1 MVEKQENN
9 VWDNVDWI
17 TIGLYLAMMLIGWIN
32 IYAAVYN
39 EEHKSIFDM
48 TQRYGKQLMWIGA
61 AIFIA
66 VLMINTDSK
75 FFVTFAFPIY
85 IALIFVLLVVLLVG
99 SEIKGARS
107 WIQLGN
113 FSIQPSEFM
122 KMATSLALAR
132 YISSYDFKMH
142 DYKSLLSLA
151 AIIGIPVGLIFL
163 QNDTGSAIV
172 FGIFILVLYRE
183 GLNGLVLF
191 FSFLISVVFILTMLF
206 DPLITILIL
215 SIAALVINYL
225 LKKKLQRTLI
235 GGATFFGIFG
245 VLWGLNYI
253 LGGSVSP
260 IFFILIAAILTSAM
274 FFTWAM
280 VLRKHSL
287 AILIGIYLGSV
298 LFSVSVD
305 YVFDNIMEQHQRDRI
320 NELLGIHSDVLGTG
334 YNVNQSK
341 IAIGSGGLFGK
352 GFLQGTQTKFD
363 FVPEQDT
370 DFIFCTVGEEWGFL
384 GSTVV
389 IGLFMALLMRIIFL
403 AERSRSRFSR
413 VYGYSVACIIFF
425 HFAVNIGMTI
435 GLAPVVGI
443 PLPFFSY
450 GGSSLWSFTF
460 LLFIFVRLDASRF
473 EQLSF

>member
-1 MVEKQENN
+1 MVDDKNN

-17 TIGLYLAMMLIGWIN
+17 TIGLYLAMMFIGWIN

-85 IALIFVLLVVLLVG
+85 IALVVVLLVVLVVG

-132 YISSYDFKMH
+132 YISSYDFKIH

-172 FGIFILVLYRE
+172 FGVFILVLYRE

-191 FSFLISVVFILTMLF
+191 FSFLIAVVFILTMLL

-215 SIAALVINYL
+215 TIAALIINYL
-225 LKKKLQRTLI
+225 LKKKLQRALI
-235 GGATFFGIFG
+235 GAGTFFGIFG
-245 VLWGLNYI
+245 LLWLLNRVF
-253 LGGSVSP
+253 GGSVSP
-260 IFFILIAAILTSAM
+260 VFFILIAAVLTSAM
-274 FFTWAM
+274 YFTWAM
-280 VLRKHSL
+280 VLHKHSL
-287 AILIGIYLGSV
+287 AILIGIYLGCV

-305 YVFDNIMEQHQRDRI
+305 YVFHNVMEQHQRDRI
-320 NELLGIHSDVLGTG
+320 NEVLGIQSDVLGTG

-389 IGLFMALLMRIIFL
+389 VGLFMALLMRIIFL
-403 AERSRSRFSR
+403 AERNRSRFSR
-413 VYGYSVACIIFF
+413 VYGYCVASIIFF
-425 HFAVNIGMTI
+425 HFAINIGMTI

-450 GGSSLWSFTF
+450 GGSSLWSFTL
-460 LLFIFVRLDASRF
+460 LLFVFVRLDASRF

>member
-1 MVEKQENN
+1 MVDEKNN

-17 TIGLYLAMMLIGWIN
+17 TIGLYLAMMFIGWIN

-85 IALIFVLLVVLLVG
+85 IALVVVLLVVLVVG

-132 YISSYDFKMH
+132 YISSYDFKIH

-151 AIIGIPVGLIFL
+151 AILGIPVGLIFL

-172 FGIFILVLYRE
+172 FGVFILVLYRE

-191 FSFLISVVFILTMLF
+191 FSFLIAVVFILTMLL

-215 SIAALVINYL
+215 TIAALIINYL

-235 GGATFFGIFG
+235 GGGTFFGIFG
-245 VLWGLNYI
+245 LLWLLNRVF
-253 LGGSVSP
+253 GGSVSP
-260 IFFILIAAILTSAM
+260 VFFILIAAILTSAM
-274 FFTWAM
+274 YFTWAM
-280 VLRKHSL
+280 VLHKHSL
-287 AILIGIYLGSV
+287 AILLGIYLGSV

-305 YVFDNIMEQHQRDRI
+305 YVFHNVMEQHQRDRI
-320 NELLGIHSDVLGTG
+320 NEVLGIQSDVLGTG

-384 GSTVV
+384 GSTIVV
-389 IGLFMALLMRIIFL
+389 GLFMALLMRIIFL

-413 VYGYSVACIIFF
+413 VYGYCVASIIFF

-450 GGSSLWSFTF
+450 GGSSLWSFTL
-460 LLFIFVRLDASRF
+460 LLFVFVRLDASRF

>member
-1 MVEKQENN
+1 MVNEKNN
-9 VWDNVDWI
+9 VWENVDWI
-17 TIGLYLAMMLIGWIN
+17 TIGLYLAMMFIGWIN

-39 EEHKSIFDM
+39 EDHKSIMDM

-85 IALIFVLLVVLLVG
+85 LLLVFILLVVLIVG
-99 SEIKGARS
+99 SEVKGAKS

-142 DYKSLLSLA
+142 SYKSLLTLA
-151 AIIGIPVGLIFL
+151 GILFIPVGLIFL

-172 FGIFILVLYRE
+172 FGVFILVLYRE

-191 FSFLISVVFILTMLF
+191 FSFLIALVFILTMIL
-206 DPLITILIL
+206 DPFITILIL
-215 SIAALVINYL
+215 SVAALIINYL
-225 LKKKLQRTLI
+225 LKKKLQRALI
-235 GGATFFGIFG
+235 GTAVFFGIFG
-245 VLWGLNYI
+245 GLWLLNYI
-253 LGGSVSP
+253 FDGSISP
-260 IFFILIAAILTSAM
+260 VVFILVAAILTSAM
-274 FFTWAM
+274 FFTWAIM
-280 VLRKHSL
+280 LHKRSL

-305 YVFDNIMEQHQRDRI
+305 YVFHNIMEQHQRDRI
-320 NELLGIHSDVLGTG
+320 NELLGIQSDVLGTG

-341 IAIGSGGLFGK
+341 IAIGSGGFFGK

-370 DFIFCTVGEEWGFL
+370 DFIFCTVGEEWGFV
-384 GSTVV
+384 GTTAV
-389 IGLFMALLMRIIFL
+389 ICLFMALLMRIIFL
-403 AERSRSRFSR
+403 AERNRSRFSR
-413 VYGYSVACIIFF
+413 VYGYCVAVILFF

-450 GGSSLWSFTF
+450 GGSSLWSFTL

>member
-1 MVEKQENN
+1 MVEKTDN
-9 VWDNVDWI
+9 VWEKVDWI
-17 TIGLYLAMMLIGWIN
+17 TIGLYLAMMFIGWIN

-48 TQRYGKQLMWIGA
+48 TQQYGKQLMWIGA

-75 FFVTFAFPIY
+75 FFVTFAFPVY
-85 IALIFVLLVVLLVG
+85 VALIFLLMLVPLIG
-99 SEIKGARS
+99 TTINGAKS
-107 WIQLGN
+107 WIQIGG

-142 DYKSLLSLA
+142 DYKSLLTLG
-151 AIIGIPVGLIFL
+151 GILGVPVGLIFL

-172 FGIFILVLYRE
+172 FGVFILVLYRE

-191 FSFLISVVFILTMLF
+191 FSFLIAVVFILTMLL
-206 DPLITILIL
+206 DPLPTILVL
-215 SIAALVINYL
+215 TVSALIINYL

-235 GGATFFGIFG
+235 GGGVFFGIFG
-245 VLWGLNYI
+245 LLWFLNYI
-253 LGGSVSP
+253 FGGSVSP
-260 IFFILIAAILTSAM
+260 VVFILVAAIITSGL
-274 FFTWAM
+274 FFTWAIM
-280 VLRKHSL
+280 LHKHSL
-287 AILIGIYLGSV
+287 AILIGIYLGTV

-305 YVFDNIMEQHQRDRI
+305 YVFHNVMEEHQRNRI
-320 NELLGIHSDVLGTG
+320 NELLGIQTDIHSTG
-334 YNVNQSK
+334 YHVNQSK
-341 IAIGSGGLFGK
+341 IAIGSGGFFGK

-363 FVPEQDT
+363 FVPEQST

-384 GSTVV
+384 GTTTV
-389 IGLFMALLMRIIFL
+389 IGLFMALLIRIVFL
-403 AERSRSRFSR
+403 AERNRSRFSR
-413 VYGYSVACIIFF
+413 VYGYCVATILFF

-435 GLAPVVGI
+435 GLAPVIGI

-450 GGSSLWSFTF
+450 GGSSLWSFTL
-460 LLFIFVRLDASRF
+460 LLFVFIRLDASRF

>member
-1 MVEKQENN
+1 VEKRNN
-9 VWDNVDWI
+9 VWENVDWI
-17 TIGLYLAMMLIGWIN
+17 TIGIYLAMMFIGWIN

-48 TQRYGKQLMWIGA
+48 SQQYGKQLMWIGA

-85 IALIFVLLVVLLVG
+85 IFFIVVLLSVLVVG
-99 SEIKGARS
+99 SEIKGAKS
-107 WIQLGN
+107 WIQFGN
-113 FSIQPSEFM
+113 FSLQPSEFM
-122 KMATSLALAR
+122 KMATSLAMAR
-132 YISSYDFKMH
+132 YISSYNFKMH
-142 DYKSLLSLA
+142 SYKSLMALA
-151 AIIGIPVGLIFL
+151 GILFIPVGLIFL

-172 FGIFILVLYRE
+172 FGAFLLVLYRE
-183 GLNGLVLF
+183 GLNGIVLF
-191 FSFLISVVFILTMLF
+191 FSFMIALVFIFTMVL
-206 DPLITILIL
+206 DPLPTIIIL
-215 SIAALVINYL
+215 TVTAFLINYL

-235 GGATFFGIFG
+235 GMGVFTGTFGI
-245 VLWGLNYI
+245 LWLINY
-253 LGGSVSP
+253 LFEGSVSP
-260 IFFILIAAILTSAM
+260 VVFILVAAILTSAL
-274 FFTWAM
+274 FFTWAI
-280 VLRKHSL
+280 VLHKRSL

-305 YVFDNIMEQHQRDRI
+305 YVFHNIMEQHQRDRI
-320 NELLGIHSDVLGTG
+320 NELLGIQSDILGAG

-341 IAIGSGGLFGK
+341 IAIGSGGFFGK

-363 FVPEQDT
+363 FVPEQST

-384 GSTVV
+384 GTVTVV
-389 IGLFMALLMRIIFL
+389 GLFLGLLIRLIFL
-403 AERSRSRFSR
+403 AERNRSKFSR
-413 VYGYSVACIIFF
+413 VYGYCVAVILFF

-435 GLAPVVGI
+435 GLAPVIGI

-450 GGSSLWSFTF
+450 GGSSLWSFTL
-460 LLFIFVRLDASRF
+460 LLFVFIRLDASRF

>member
-1 MVEKQENN
+1 MIEKNENN
-9 VWDNVDWI
+9 VWENVDWI
-17 TIGLYLAMMLIGWIN
+17 TIGIYLAMMLIGWMN

-39 EEHKSIFDM
+39 EDHKSIFDM
-48 TQRYGKQLMWIGA
+48 TQQYGKQLMWIGA

-85 IALIFVLLVVLLVG
+85 VALIVVLLSVLVIG
-99 SEIKGARS
+99 SEVKGAKS
-107 WIQLGN
+107 WIQFGN
-113 FSIQPSEFM
+113 FSLQPSEFM
-122 KMATSLALAR
+122 KMGTSLALAR

-142 DYKSLLSLA
+142 DYKSLLTLGGILA
-151 AIIGIPVGLIFL
+151 IPVGLIFL

-172 FGIFILVLYRE
+172 FGVFILVLYRE

-191 FSFLISVVFILTMLF
+191 FSFLIAVVFILTMLL

-215 SIAALVINYL
+215 SIAALIINYL

-235 GGATFFGIFG
+235 GGGVFFGIFG
-245 VLWGLNYI
+245 LLWLLNSI
-253 LGGSVSP
+253 FGGSVSP
-260 IFFILIAAILTSAM
+260 IFFILIAAILTSGM
-274 FFTWAM
+274 FFTWAIM
-280 VLRKHSL
+280 LHKHSL

-305 YVFDNIMEQHQRDRI
+305 YVFHNIMEQHQRDRI
-320 NELLGIHSDVLGTG
+320 NELLGIQSDVLRAG

-341 IAIGSGGLFGK
+341 IAIGSGGFFGK

-363 FVPEQDT
+363 FVPEQST

-384 GSTVV
+384 GTTTV
-389 IGLFMALLMRIIFL
+389 IGLFMALLLRIIFL
-403 AERSRSRFSR
+403 AERNRSRFSR
-413 VYGYSVACIIFF
+413 VYGYCVATIIFF

-435 GLAPVVGI
+435 GLAPVIGI

-450 GGSSLWSFTF
+450 GGSSLWSFTL
-460 LLFIFVRLDASRF
+460 LLFVFIRLDASRF

>member
-1 MVEKQENN
+1 MVNEKNN
-9 VWDNVDWI
+9 VWENVDWI
-17 TIGLYLAMMLIGWIN
+17 TIGLYLAMMFIGWIN

-48 TQRYGKQLMWIGA
+48 TQQYGKQLMWIGA

-85 IALIFVLLVVLLVG
+85 IALILVLLSVLVIG
-99 SEIKGARS
+99 SEIKGAKS

-122 KMATSLALAR
+122 KMGTSLALAR

-142 DYKSLLSLA
+142 DYKSLMTLGGILL
-151 AIIGIPVGLIFL
+151 IPVGLIFL

-172 FGIFILVLYRE
+172 FGVFILVLYRE

-191 FSFLISVVFILTMLF
+191 FSFLIALVFILTMIL
-206 DPLITILIL
+206 DPFITILIL
-215 SIAALVINYL
+215 SVAALIINYL

-235 GGATFFGIFG
+235 GGGVLFGIFG
-245 VLWGLNYI
+245 LLWLLNNI
-253 LGGSVSP
+253 FGGSISP
-260 IFFILIAAILTSAM
+260 IFFILVAAILTSAM
-274 FFTWAM
+274 FFTWAIM
-280 VLRKHSL
+280 LHKRSL

-305 YVFDNIMEQHQRDRI
+305 YVFHNIMEQHQRDRI
-320 NELLGIHSDVLGTG
+320 NELLGIQSDVLGTG

-341 IAIGSGGLFGK
+341 IAIGSGGFFGK

-363 FVPEQDT
+363 FVPEQST
-370 DFIFCTVGEEWGFL
+370 DFIFCTVGEEWGFI
-384 GSTVV
+384 GTTAV
-389 IGLFMALLMRIIFL
+389 ISLFMALLMRIIFL
-403 AERSRSRFSR
+403 AERNRSRFSR
-413 VYGYSVACIIFF
+413 VYGYCVACIMFF
-425 HFAVNIGMTI
+425 HFSVNIGMTI

-450 GGSSLWSFTF
+450 GGSSLWSFTL